1 MIKNKL
7 LVLSGILTL
16 MIWLPFEIS
25 AQEAS
30 FYVLPESGNYEVGQS
45 FRVDVLINSEGIS
58 LNASQAT
65 IHFPT
70 DKLRVIDI
78 SKNNSIFSLWTQEPI
93 WSNLQGTISFGGG
106 LPNPGFRGSAGKVI
120 SIIFQGKSKGEA
132 RIYFK
137 EEAILAN
144 DAWGTNIF
152 SFSQEGNY
160 PIFETKPSEVEKVPA
175 APEISSSTH
184 PNPNKWY
191 SNSNSEFQ
199 WKVSSDIIA
208 VSFEL
213 NQISVFDPGDIS
225 QRILDSKVFEKVD
238 DGIWYFHLKLKNAIG
253 WGVVSH
259 FKVQIDTKAPDPF
272 EIVVDNEGDPTNP
285 YPFLY
290 FESQDDGSGISYY
303 EIKIGTGD
311 VFRLFEVENNPFQ
324 MSRQAPGVHLVII
337 RAIDEAQNFTES
349 NTEVKVESIPAP
361 EITVCPS
368 VFTSGEEIMYVEG
381 TALPNCEVLVFFKKN
396 EQLIKEWQ
404 VASKETGDWFVIE
417 DGLIKSGLYKIT
429 ARTKDARRAISQE
442 SSPCFVKVILS
453 GVVIGPW
460 IIGYKILALIVLI
473 IFIIVLAGIF
483 YLLLKVR
490 KIQRLI
496 KKEAKDLKKKFYKE
510 YNELQA
516 DIEVELEEL
525 RKARGK
531 RRITEEEKKRE
542 EELLKNLNDVKD
554 VLEKELKDIEKIK

>member
-7 LVLSGILTL
+7 LVLLGMLIL
-16 MIWLPFEIS
+16 MIWLPFEIN

-30 FYVLPESGNYEVGQS
+30 FYVLPESGSYEVGQS
-45 FRVDVLINSEGIS
+45 FRVDVLIKSEGVS

-70 DKLRVIDI
+70 DKLRVINI

-93 WSNLQGTISFGGG
+93 WSNSQGTISFGGG
-106 LPNPGFRGSAGKVI
+106 LPNPGFRGSSGKVI
-120 SIIFQGKSKGEA
+120 SITFQGKSKGEA

-137 EEAILAN
+137 GEAILAN

-152 SFSQEGNY
+152 SFSREGNY
-160 PIFETKPSEVEKVPA
+160 SIFETKLPEVEKVPA
-175 APEISSSTH
+175 VPEISSSTH
-184 PNPNKWY
+184 PDQNKWY
-191 SNSNSEFQ
+191 SNSNPKFQ
-199 WKVSSDIIA
+199 WKVSLDIIA
-208 VSFEL
+208 VSFQL
-213 NQISVFDPGDIS
+213 NQISVFDPGNIS
-225 QRILDSKVFEKVD
+225 QGVLDSKVFEKVD

-259 FKVQIDTKAPDPF
+259 FKVEIDTKDPDCF
-272 EIVVDNEGDPTNP
+272 EIVVENKGDLTNP

-290 FESQDDGSGISYY
+290 FESHDDGSGISYY

-311 VFRLFEVENNPFQ
+311 VFRFFEVEINPFQ
-324 MSRQAPGVHLVII
+324 MPFQAPGVHSVII
-337 RAIDEAQNFTES
+337 KAIDGAKNFTES
-349 NTEVKVESIPAP
+349 NTEVKVESIAAP

-381 TALPNCEVLVFFKKN
+381 TALPSCEVLVFFKKN

-404 VASKETGDWFVIE
+404 VVSKETGDWFMIE
-417 DGLIKSGLYKIT
+417 DSLIKSGSYKIT
-429 ARTKDARRAISQE
+429 ARTKDARGAISQE

-453 GVVIGPW
+453 GVAIGPW
-460 IIGYKILALIVLI
+460 IIAYKILALIVLI
-473 IFIIVLAGIF
+473 IFIIILAGIF

-490 KIQRLI
+490 KIQGLI
-496 KKEAKDLKKKFYKE
+496 KKETKDLKKKFYKE

-516 DIEVELEEL
+516 DIEAELEEL
-525 RKARGK
+525 RRARGK

>member
-7 LVLSGILTL
+7 LVLLGMLTL

-25 AQEAS
+25 AHEAS
-30 FYVLPESGNYEVGQS
+30 FYVLPESGNYEIGQS
-45 FRVDVLINSEGIS
+45 FRVDVLINSEGVS

-70 DKLRVIDI
+70 DKLKVIDI

-106 LPNPGFRGSAGKVI
+106 LPNPGFRGPAGKVI
-120 SIIFQGKSKGEA
+120 SITFQGKSKGEA

-137 EEAILAN
+137 GEAILAN
-144 DAWGTNIF
+144 DAWGSNMF
-152 SFSQEGNY
+152 SFSREGNY
-160 PIFETKPSEVEKVPA
+160 SIFETRPPEVEKVPA

-184 PNPNKWY
+184 PNLNKWY
-191 SNSNSEFQ
+191 SNSNPKFQ
-199 WKVSSDIIA
+199 WRVSSDIIA

-213 NQISVFDPGDIS
+213 NQMSVFDPGNIS
-225 QRILDSKVFEKVD
+225 QGILDSKVFEKID

-259 FKVQIDTKAPDPF
+259 FKVQTDTKAPDPF

-311 VFRLFEVENNPFQ
+311 VFKLFEVETNPFQ
-324 MSRQAPGVHLVII
+324 MPWQAPGVHVVII
-337 RAIDEAQNFTES
+337 RAIDRAQNFTES

-368 VFTSGEEIMYVEG
+368 VFTSGEEVMYVEG
-381 TALPNCEVLVFFKKN
+381 TALPSCEVLVFFKKN

-429 ARTKDARRAISQE
+429 ARTKNASGAISQE

-453 GVVIGPW
+453 GVAIGSW
-460 IIGYKILALIVLI
+460 IIEYKILALIVLI
-473 IFIIVLAGIF
+473 IFIIVLTGIF

-496 KKEAKDLKKKFYKE
+496 KKEAKDLKEKFYKE

-516 DIEVELEEL
+516 DIEAELEEL
-525 RKARGK
+525 KRSRGK
-531 RRITEEEKKRE
+531 RKITEEEEKRE
-542 EELLKNLNDVKD
+542 KELLKNLNDVKD
-554 VLEKELKDIEKIK
+554 VLEKELKDIEEIK